1 MPEIKIV
8 EMYKEVFEAD
18 KKRLEKYQDNYA
30 KIKKL
35 RNRDLNENGE
45 DISVKAKLDN
55 LYRYLEKLYDEVM
68 PGTPLYQAISYSI
81 SNKEQLYNFL
91 DDGQIPLI
99 NNLTELSVKP
109 VINVRKSA
117 IFFDSPDVARNSAC
131 ILSLIQLAKEN
142 GVSPYRYICNVLK
155 YIVE

>member
-81 SNKEQLYNFL
+81 SNKE
-91 DDGQIPLI
+91 
-99 NNLTELSVKP
+99 
-109 VINVRKSA
+109 
-117 IFFDSPDVARNSAC
+117 
-131 ILSLIQLAKEN
+131 
-142 GVSPYRYICNVLK
+142 
-155 YIVE
+155 